1 MSSFWTF
8 SHLYVGGI
16 LQLSSFYS
24 LSTQEWTFPECSQVL
39 RYLSDEHI
47 FFSVLGVCEH
57 SSIVLALHFVNKS
70 DASQILLLFY
80 REIIFSAKVLEF
92 ILKIFEFS

>member
-1 MSSFWTF
+1 M
-8 SHLYVGGI
+8 L
-16 LQLSSFYS
+16 
-24 LSTQEWTFPECSQVL
+24 E
-39 RYLSDEHI
+39 
-47 FFSVLGVCEH
+47 VCEH